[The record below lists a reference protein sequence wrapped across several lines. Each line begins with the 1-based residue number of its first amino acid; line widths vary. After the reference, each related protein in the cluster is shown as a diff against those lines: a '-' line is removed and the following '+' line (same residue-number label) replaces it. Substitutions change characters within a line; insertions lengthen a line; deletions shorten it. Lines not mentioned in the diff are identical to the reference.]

1 MSTLTQDQMVKIVLL
16 YGKYENYQKVRNE
29 YAKFYGIVAKPREVP
44 NIQAIKRVVERFLGT
59 GSVHKKPGGGRPKG
73 VRTEGNRARI
83 KELVKAKNSLSIRGI
98 AFQIDVEQTA
108 VWRMLRKVV
117 NNIILCKISIFIC
130 LGNQNEA
137 VQTENGHQ
145 ADRRSQG

>member
-1 MSTLTQDQMVKIVLL
+1 MTA
-16 YGKYENYQKVRNE
+16 ENRERIGQLVQ
-29 YAKFYGIVAKPREVP
+29 AK
-44 NIQAIKRVVERFLGT
+44 
-59 GSVHKKPGGGRPKG
+59 S
-73 VRTEGNRARI
+73 
-83 KELVKAKNSLSIRGI
+83 SLSIRGI